1 MKFDLRDRVAASN
14 QLLLCGIVGVVFV
27 YGAVTGMLAAPVLFG
42 LGALGIVAGGVAG
55 LVVPWNRIAPGWIAV
70 IPVVDILSIGVLRH
84 SDPTAGFA
92 LLWAF
97 PAIWLATLGRLG
109 LITACVGIPALY
121 WVLLAMDRNTVIN
134 SASFLLP
141 LVIIALSTAVFVTS
155 GRFAAQRRLLDAQAD
170 RLAAARSQAIRQEQ
184 LVTEVLDTV
193 DFGVLRLSPQGEV
206 VFENDALERFQRALP
221 GLRPE
226 RDTGTALA
234 EDGVTVLSA
243 EDHPVARVRRGDT
256 LEDVIVWFAT
266 ADDRRVALTFTSRRL
281 IDDQGRDGGA
291 VLVAREITAEREALR
306 ARDDLV
312 ASVSHELR
320 TPLTSVLGH
329 LELALEEDDIPEK
342 ARRYTA
348 TALRSSERLLA
359 IVADILAASRRTRAS
374 MDSAVHP
381 RLIDVSELVK
391 LAVIDLAP
399 LAAERIIG
407 VAVDAPEGMQA
418 YADPARLRQVLDN
431 LLGNAIKFNRD
442 GGTIDVIVFAEGPL
456 TMIQVRDTGIG
467 IPDGDRDHVFERFYR
482 ASSDVPG
489 NGLGLA
495 ISNDIVRA
503 HGGRILVESEQGA
516 GASFT
521 VELPATENAV
531 SALAEDSL

>member
-1 MKFDLRDRVAASN
+1 MRFDLRDRIAASN
-14 QLLLCGIVGVVFV
+14 QLLLCGIIGVIFV
-27 YGAVTGMLAAPVLFG
+27 YGAATGMLAAPVLFG
-42 LGALGIVAGGVAG
+42 IGAIGIVAGGVAA
-55 LVVPWNRIAPGWIAV
+55 LAVPWTRIPSGWIAV
-70 IPVVDILSIGVLRH
+70 IPILDIVSIGVLRR
-84 SDPTAGFA
+84 SDPNAGFA

-97 PAIWLATLGRLG
+97 PAIWLASLG
-109 LITACVGIPALY
+109 LSGLVTVCIGIPALY
-121 WVLLAMDRNTVIN
+121 WFVVSLDEKTVFT
-134 SASFLLP
+134 SATFLLP
-141 LVIIALSTAVFVTS
+141 LVIIALSIAVYVTS
-155 GRFAAQRRLLDAQAD
+155 RRFAAQRRLLDAQAE
-170 RLAAARSQAIRQEQ
+170 RLASARSQAIRQEQ

-221 GLRPE
+221 GLRSE
-226 RDTGTALA
+226 RETGTALA
-234 EDGVTVLSA
+234 EDGVTPLSA
-243 EDHPVARVRRGDT
+243 DEHPVARVRRGDT
-256 LEDVIVWFAT
+256 LEDLVVWFAT
-266 ADDRRVALTFTSRRL
+266 ADDRRLALTFTSRRL
-281 IDDQGRDGGA
+281 VDDHGADGGA

-329 LELALEEDDIPEK
+329 LELALEEEDIPER

-381 RLIDVSELVK
+381 RQIDLSELVRS
-391 LAVIDLAP
+391 AVVDLAP

-407 VAVDAPEGMQA
+407 VTVDAPLGIEA
-418 YADPARLRQVLDN
+418 FADPARTRQVLDN

-442 GGTIDVIVFAEGPL
+442 GGTIDVVVFTEGAL
-456 TMIQVRDTGIG
+456 TLIQVRDTGIG
-467 IPDGDRDHVFERFYR
+467 IPAADIEHVFERFYR
-482 ASSDVPG
+482 ASEEVPG

-495 ISNDIVRA
+495 ISNDIIRA
-503 HGGRILVESEQGA
+503 HGGQITVDSEPGT
-516 GASFT
+516 GTTFT
-521 VELPATENAV
+521 VELPATDA
-531 SALAEDSL
+531 SRPAESEETP